1 MSEFKAKDAF
11 SGSSDLVIKTTQA
24 MHSLVITNDG
34 TGNLTFKV
42 VGNTYTLRPGYT
54 FDEELEPFDTIEIRG
69 NGSFFGYTRRR
80 KR

>member
-1 MSEFKAKDAF
+1 MPDLTAKDAF
-11 SGSSDLVIKTTQA
+11 SGNGDLVVRTTQD

-54 FDEELEPFDTIEIRG
+54 FDEELEPFDTIDIRA

-80 KR
+80 RR